1 MQVKNIVKIVDDRIE
16 KMGTK
21 GVYFPKRMRPKWRS
35 LTTDKQKM
43 AFFERYISYE
53 KPSLGFTRLV
63 EKNLCQ
69 KTLEAVIIELPE
81 VADSLESQNVLQL
94 CKHKFMKYE
103 NGQQYLESMKV

>member
-1 MQVKNIVKIVDDRIE
+1 MKVKDIVKIIDDRIE
-16 KMGTK
+16 NMGTK

-53 KPSLGFTRLV
+53 KPSLGFIKLV

-69 KTLEAVIIELPE
+69 KTLEAIIIESPE
-81 VADSLESQNVLQL
+81 IADALESENILQL

-103 NGQQYLESMKV
+103 HGRQYLEDMKV